1 MNAMAD
7 ATVAVT
13 GIGGFVGRHVA
24 LLLLRQ
30 GYDVRGTVR
39 DLARKEEIEG
49 SIRAAG
55 GTEGR
60 RLAFVEADLLGERG
74 WAEAFVGVS
83 HVLHTASP
91 FPARLPADEA
101 DLIGPARD
109 GTLRVLQA
117 AHLAGVR
124 RVVLTSSVAAVI
136 YGAGRAPFTET
147 DWTDPQSPLA
157 TPYYRSKTFAEH
169 AAWDYAAE
177 NGLEL
182 AVVNPGMVLGPLLG
196 REIGTS
202 VAVVRNLLRG
212 GYPAL
217 PRFSVPVVD
226 VRDVADAHVRAMTV
240 AGAAGERFLI
250 AAETLSLADMA
261 SVLRRRFP
269 EHAAKL
275 PKFILPNWLAG
286 LAAPFDAGLRLLV
299 RELGR
304 DSRISNEKARRVL
317 GWQPRTAETAVTA
330 GAESL
335 IAAGLV

>member
-1 MNAMAD
+1 MSMKAA

-24 LLLLRQ
+24 LLLLRR

-39 DLARKEEIEG
+39 SLARAEEIER

-55 GTEGR
+55 GTD
-60 RLAFVEADLLGERG
+60 LAQLTFAEADLLGEGG
-74 WAEAFVGVS
+74 WAEAFAGASYVM
-83 HVLHTASP
+83 HTASP

-101 DLIGPARD
+101 ELIGPARD

-117 AHLAGVR
+117 ARSSGVR

-136 YGAGRAPFTET
+136 YGPGSAPFTED
-147 DWTDPQSPLA
+147 DWTDPHSPLA
-157 TPYYRSKTFAEH
+157 TPYYRSKTFAER
-169 AAWDYAAE
+169 AAWDYAAA

-202 VAVVRNLLRG
+202 VAVVRNLLSG

-217 PRFSVPVVD
+217 PKFSVPVVD
-226 VRDVADAHVRAMTV
+226 VRDVADAHLRAMTV
-240 AGAAGERFLI
+240 DGAAGERFLV
-250 AAETLSLADMA
+250 AGETLSLADMA
-261 SVLRRRFP
+261 SILRRQCP
-269 EHAAKL
+269 EYAAKL

-286 LAAPFDAGLRLLV
+286 LAAPFDAGLRLIV
-299 RELGR
+299 GELGR

-317 GWQPRTAETAVTA
+317 GWQPRAAEEAVMA
-330 GAESL
+330 SAESL
-335 IAAGLV
+335 IGAGLV